1 MPNPFFGVGL
11 MQVNPERYGN
21 VILSCHIKTPVVFI
35 GPQST
40 VFCMNFLDKY
50 MHFSKEWSAVFTKV
64 FAHVEGPLESNAAL
78 SKHFCCGIAGSQ
90 V

>member
-64 FAHVEGPLESNAAL
+64 FAHVEGPLESNVAL
-78 SKHFCCGIAGSQ
+78 SKTLLLQNC
-90 V
+90 